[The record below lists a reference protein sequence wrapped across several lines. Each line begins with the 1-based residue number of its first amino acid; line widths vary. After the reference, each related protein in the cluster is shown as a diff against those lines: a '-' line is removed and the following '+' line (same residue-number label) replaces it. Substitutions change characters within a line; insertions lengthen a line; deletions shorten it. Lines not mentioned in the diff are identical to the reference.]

1 MVCNRSTAWPYFA
14 SDWGVDKFS
23 AMATAIGAE
32 AVQAVLDGFLSPKA
46 EEILAS
52 LRTLAGLLKTAG
64 EEEDRRKVVSLLERA
79 SAHAASRQDTAG
91 EIAMVVNTFLM
102 PVLLLI
108 VLLSAIFL

>member
-64 EEEDRRKVVSLLERA
+64 EEVVSLLERA